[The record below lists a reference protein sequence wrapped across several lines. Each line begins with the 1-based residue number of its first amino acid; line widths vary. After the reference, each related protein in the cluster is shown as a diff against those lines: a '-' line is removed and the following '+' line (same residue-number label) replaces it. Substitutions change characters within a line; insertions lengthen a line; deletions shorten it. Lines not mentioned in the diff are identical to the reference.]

1 MKYLTALSLVLLTAC
16 STAPQIVPDNTS
28 ESVILKKINHEISTG
43 ASFQTGWQWILWYLP
58 LVFLVVTWGWKQWVR
73 NCSETEDRLIEV
85 EKELESLKTPKTEQT
100 PQDPNG

>member
-58 LVFLVVTWGWKQWVR
+58 LLFLVVTWGWRQWIR
-73 NCSETEDRLIEV
+73 NCQESEDRLAEV
-85 EKELESLKTPKTEQT
+85 AKEQESLKKPKTEENTQL
-100 PQDPNG
+100 PNG

>member
-28 ESVILKKINHEISTG
+28 ESVILKKINHEIQTG
-43 ASFQTGWQWILWYLP
+43 AQFQTGWQWILWYLP
-58 LVFLVVTWGWKQWVR
+58 LLFLVVTWGWRQWIR
-73 NCSETEDRLIEV
+73 NCQESEDRLTEV
-85 EKELESLKTPKTEQT
+85 KEELEKLKNPKVEEK